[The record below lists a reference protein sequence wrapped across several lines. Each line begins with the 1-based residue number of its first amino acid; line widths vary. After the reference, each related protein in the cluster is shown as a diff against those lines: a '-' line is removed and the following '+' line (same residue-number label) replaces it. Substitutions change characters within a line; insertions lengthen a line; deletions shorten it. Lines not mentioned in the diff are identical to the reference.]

1 MSRTTYLL
9 CLLIALAVVVAG
21 CGGGD
26 DGPGEGAYGIDSGGK
41 EPISP
46 ADDEKPEKEK
56 GIRASIWRADSAE
69 IKRGIFDFDGY
80 TLYRF
85 GGDTGSKPT
94 CYGACA
100 KKWPPLITEL
110 KPYGVDVVK
119 SKIGTTKR
127 KDGTIQVTY
136 FGYPLYT
143 YVGDKKKSGVTG
155 LVNGHNVEAF
165 GGTWYALKANGQDA
179 PG

>member
-1 MSRTTYLL
+1 LL
-9 CLLIALAVVVAG
+9 VLAVVLAG

-26 DGPGEGAYGIDSGGK
+26 DDSGETTQAPTTTNEK
-41 EPISP
+41 AASK
-46 ADDEKPEKEK
+46 DEAQKPKRK
-56 GIRASIWRADSAE
+56 LRASVWRADSE
-69 IKRGIFDFDGY
+69 DIKLGIFEYDGF

-85 GGDTGSKPT
+85 DKDKGSKPT

-100 KKWPPLITEL
+100 KKWPPLLTEA

-127 KDGTIQVTY
+127 KDGTTQVTY

-143 YVGDKKKSGVTG
+143 FVGDKGTG
-155 LVNGHNVEAF
+155 EVNGNGVQAF
-165 GGTWYALKANGQDA
+165 GGTWIALHANGKDA
-179 PG
+179 KR

>member
-1 MSRTTYLL
+1 MNRTIYAL
-9 CLLIALAVVVAG
+9 CLLVTLALALAG

-26 DGPGEGAYGIDSGGK
+26 DGPGEVTYGPTAA
-41 EPISP
+41 E
-46 ADDEKPEKEK
+46 EKAAEEEAAAPEKRR
-56 GIRASIWRADSAE
+56 IRASVWRAESED
-69 IKRGIFDFDGY
+69 IKRGIFEFDGF

-85 GGDTGSKPT
+85 DKDQESKPS

-119 SKIGTTKR
+119 SKVGTTRR
-127 KDGTIQVTY
+127 KDGTLQVTY

-143 YVGDKKKSGVTG
+143 YVGDKVTG
-155 LVNGHNVEAF
+155 EVNGHGVEAF
-165 GGTWYALKANGQDA
+165 GGTWYALRANGQDKQ
-179 PG
+179 